1 MPSFD
6 IESKVDLHELT
17 NAIDQSNRVI
27 ANRYD
32 FKEANASFEFANE
45 VVKLNANEAF
55 QIDQMIPILKENLA
69 KRGIDLKALKLGE
82 KNISNSIASLDA
94 EINQGINQDIAREIV
109 KIIKSSKIKV
119 QSSIQG
125 DSLRVNGKKRDEL
138 QEIITLLKSKEMEI
152 PIPVSYTHL
161 TLPTIYSG

>member
-32 FKEANASFEFANE
+32 FKEASASFEFANE

-82 KNISNSIASLDA
+82 KNISNSVASLDA

-138 QEIITLLKSKEMEI
+138 QEIITLLKSKEIEI
-152 PIPVSYTHL
+152 PL
-161 TLPTIYSG
+161 QFGNFRD

>member
-6 IESKVDLHELT
+6 IESNVDLHELT

-32 FKEANASFEFANE
+32 FKEANASFEFVNE
-45 VVKLNANEAF
+45 TVKLNAKEVF

-69 KRGIDLKALKLGE
+69 KRSIDLKSLKLGE
-82 KNISNSIASLDA
+82 KTETSNMASLNA
-94 EINQGINQDIAREIV
+94 EIIQGINQEIAREIV

-125 DSLRVNGKKRDEL
+125 DSLRVSGKKRDEL
-138 QEIITLLKSKEMEI
+138 QEIISLLKNQEIEI
-152 PIPVSYTHL
+152 PL
-161 TLPTIYSG
+161 QFKNFRD

>member
-27 ANRYD
+27 TNRYD

-45 VVKLNANEAF
+45 IVKLNAKEIF

-69 KRGIDLKALKLGE
+69 KRSIDLKALKLGE
-82 KNISNSIASLDA
+82 KSISNNTASMSAD
-94 EINQGINQDIAREIV
+94 ITQGINQDIAREIV
-109 KIIKSSKIKV
+109 KTIKSSKIKV

-125 DSLRVNGKKRDEL
+125 DSLRIIGKKRDEL
-138 QEIITLLKSKEMEI
+138 QEVISLLKKEEIEI
-152 PIPVSYTHL
+152 PL
-161 TLPTIYSG
+161 QFKNFRD

>member
-6 IESKVDLHELT
+6 IESNVDLHELT

-45 VVKLNANEAF
+45 AVKLNAKEVF

-69 KRGIDLKALKLGE
+69 KRSIDLKSLKLGE
-82 KNISNSIASLDA
+82 KSETNNMASLNA
-94 EINQGINQDIAREIV
+94 EIIQGINQEIAREIV

-125 DSLRVNGKKRDEL
+125 DSLRVSGKKRDEL
-138 QEIITLLKSKEMEI
+138 QEIISLLKNQEIEI
-152 PIPVSYTHL
+152 PL
-161 TLPTIYSG
+161 QFKNFRD

>member
-45 VVKLNANEAF
+45 TVTLNAKEVF

-69 KRGIDLKALKLGE
+69 KRSIDLKSLKLGE
-82 KNISNSIASLDA
+82 KSETNNMASLNA
-94 EINQGINQDIAREIV
+94 EIIQGINQEIAREIV

-119 QSSIQG
+119 QL
-125 DSLRVNGKKRDEL
+125 SLIHISE
-138 QEIITLLKSKEMEI
+138 
-152 PIPVSYTHL
+152 
-161 TLPTIYSG
+161 PTRPY

>member
-27 ANRYD
+27 TNRYD

-45 VVKLNANEAF
+45 IVKLNAKEIF

-69 KRGIDLKALKLGE
+69 KRSIDLKALKLGE
-82 KNISNSIASLDA
+82 KSISNNIASMSA
-94 EINQGINQDIAREIV
+94 EITQGINQDIAREIV
-109 KIIKSSKIKV
+109 KTIKSSKIKV

-125 DSLRVNGKKRDEL
+125 DSLRITGKKRDEL
-138 QEIITLLKSKEMEI
+138 QEVISLLKKEEIEI
-152 PIPVSYTHL
+152 PL
-161 TLPTIYSG
+161 QFKNFRD

>member
-45 VVKLNANEAF
+45 IVKLNANEAF

-138 QEIITLLKSKEMEI
+138 QEIITLLKSKEIEI
-152 PIPVSYTHL
+152 PL
-161 TLPTIYSG
+161 QFKNFRD

>member
-82 KNISNSIASLDA
+82 KKISNSIASLDA
-94 EINQGINQDIAREIV
+94 EINQGINQDVAREIV

-138 QEIITLLKSKEMEI
+138 QEIITLLKSKEIEI
-152 PIPVSYTHL
+152 PL
-161 TLPTIYSG
+161 QFGNFRD

>member
-138 QEIITLLKSKEMEI
+138 QEIITLLKSKEIEI
-152 PIPVSYTHL
+152 PL
-161 TLPTIYSG
+161 KFGNFRD

>member
-27 ANRYD
+27 TNRYD
-32 FKEANASFEFANE
+32 FKEANASFEFVNE
-45 VVKLNANEAF
+45 IVKLNAKEIF

-69 KRGIDLKALKLGE
+69 KRSIDLKALKLGE
-82 KNISNSIASLDA
+82 KSISNNTASMNA
-94 EINQGINQDIAREIV
+94 EITQGINQDIAREIV
-109 KIIKSSKIKV
+109 KTIKSSKIKV

-125 DSLRVNGKKRDEL
+125 DSLRITGKKRDEL
-138 QEIITLLKSKEMEI
+138 QEVIALLKKEEIEI
-152 PIPVSYTHL
+152 PL
-161 TLPTIYSG
+161 QFKNFRD

>member
-82 KNISNSIASLDA
+82 KNISNSIATLDA

-138 QEIITLLKSKEMEI
+138 QEIITLLKSKEIEI
-152 PIPVSYTHL
+152 PL
-161 TLPTIYSG
+161 QFKNFRD

>member
-6 IESKVDLHELT
+6 IESNVDLHELT

-45 VVKLNANEAF
+45 TVKLNAKEVF

-69 KRGIDLKALKLGE
+69 KRSIDLKSLKLGE
-82 KNISNSIASLDA
+82 KSETNNMASLNA
-94 EINQGINQDIAREIV
+94 EIIQGINQEVAREIV

-119 QSSIQG
+119 QSSIQR
-125 DSLRVNGKKRDEL
+125 DSLRVSGKKRDEL
-138 QEIITLLKSKEMEI
+138 QEIISLLKNQEIEI
-152 PIPVSYTHL
+152 PL
-161 TLPTIYSG
+161 KFKNFRD

>member
-6 IESKVDLHELT
+6 IESNVDLHELT

-45 VVKLNANEAF
+45 TVKLYAKEVF

-69 KRGIDLKALKLGE
+69 KRSIDLKSLKLGE
-82 KNISNSIASLDA
+82 KTETNNMASLNA
-94 EINQGINQDIAREIV
+94 EIIQGINQEVAREIV

-125 DSLRVNGKKRDEL
+125 DSLRVSGKKRDEL
-138 QEIITLLKSKEMEI
+138 QEIISLLRNQEIEI
-152 PIPVSYTHL
+152 PL
-161 TLPTIYSG
+161 QFKNFRD

>member
-82 KNISNSIASLDA
+82 KNISNSTASLDA

-138 QEIITLLKSKEMEI
+138 QEIITLLKSKEIEI
-152 PIPVSYTHL
+152 PL
-161 TLPTIYSG
+161 QFKNFRD

>member
-6 IESKVDLHELT
+6 IESNVDLHELT

-45 VVKLNANEAF
+45 TVKLNAKEVF

-69 KRGIDLKALKLGE
+69 KRSIDLKSLKLGE
-82 KNISNSIASLDA
+82 KSETNNMASLNA
-94 EINQGINQDIAREIV
+94 EIIQGIILEIAREIV

-125 DSLRVNGKKRDEL
+125 DSLRVSGKKRDEL
-138 QEIITLLKSKEMEI
+138 QEIISLLKNQEIEI
-152 PIPVSYTHL
+152 PL
-161 TLPTIYSG
+161 QFKNFRD

>member
-125 DSLRVNGKKRDEL
+125 DSLRVTGKKRDEL
-138 QEIITLLKSKEMEI
+138 QEIITLLKSKEIEI
-152 PIPVSYTHL
+152 PL
-161 TLPTIYSG
+161 QFGNFRD

>member
-32 FKEANASFEFANE
+32 FKEANASFEFVNE

-125 DSLRVNGKKRDEL
+125 DSLRVSGKKRDEL
-138 QEIITLLKSKEMEI
+138 QEIITLLKSKEIEI
-152 PIPVSYTHL
+152 PL
-161 TLPTIYSG
+161 QFGNFRD

>member
-27 ANRYD
+27 TNRYD

-45 VVKLNANEAF
+45 IVKLNAKEIF

-69 KRGIDLKALKLGE
+69 KRSIDLKALKLGE
-82 KNISNSIASLDA
+82 KSISNNTASMSA
-94 EINQGINQDIAREIV
+94 EITQGINQDIAREIV
-109 KIIKSSKIKV
+109 KTIKSSKIKV

-125 DSLRVNGKKRDEL
+125 DSLRITGKKRDEL
-138 QEIITLLKSKEMEI
+138 QEIIALLKKEEIEI
-152 PIPVSYTHL
+152 PL
-161 TLPTIYSG
+161 QFKNFRD

>member
-45 VVKLNANEAF
+45 IVKLNANEAF

-138 QEIITLLKSKEMEI
+138 QEIITLLKSKEIEI
-152 PIPVSYTHL
+152 PIQFKNFRDSN
-161 TLPTIYSG
+161 

>member
-17 NAIDQSNRVI
+17 HAIDQSNRVI

-45 VVKLNANEAF
+45 IVKLNANEAF

-82 KNISNSIASLDA
+82 KKISNSIASLDA

-138 QEIITLLKSKEMEI
+138 QEIITLLKSKEIEI
-152 PIPVSYTHL
+152 PL
-161 TLPTIYSG
+161 QFGNFRD

>member
-69 KRGIDLKALKLGE
+69 KRSIDLKALKLGE

-138 QEIITLLKSKEMEI
+138 QEIITLLKSKEIEI
-152 PIPVSYTHL
+152 PL
-161 TLPTIYSG
+161 QFGNFRD

>member
-6 IESKVDLHELT
+6 IESNVDLHELT

-45 VVKLNANEAF
+45 TVKLYAKEVF

-69 KRGIDLKALKLGE
+69 KRSIDLKSLRLGE
-82 KNISNSIASLDA
+82 KSETNNMASLNA
-94 EINQGINQDIAREIV
+94 EIIQGINQEIAREIV

-125 DSLRVNGKKRDEL
+125 DSLRVSGKKRDEL
-138 QEIITLLKSKEMEI
+138 QEIISLLKNQEIEI
-152 PIPVSYTHL
+152 PL
-161 TLPTIYSG
+161 QFKNFRD

>member
-82 KNISNSIASLDA
+82 KKISNSIASLDA

-138 QEIITLLKSKEMEI
+138 QEIIEISSDDASKMIMKARE
-152 PIPVSYTHL
+152 HWFN
-161 TLPTIYSG
+161 

>member
-82 KNISNSIASLDA
+82 KKISNSIASLDA

-138 QEIITLLKSKEMEI
+138 QEIITLLRSKEIEI
-152 PIPVSYTHL
+152 PL
-161 TLPTIYSG
+161 QFGNFRD

>member
-27 ANRYD
+27 TNRYD

-45 VVKLNANEAF
+45 IVKLNAKEIF

-69 KRGIDLKALKLGE
+69 KRSIDLKALKLGE
-82 KNISNSIASLDA
+82 KSISNNTASMSAD
-94 EINQGINQDIAREIV
+94 ITQGINQDIAREIV
-109 KIIKSSKIKV
+109 KTIKSSKIKV

-125 DSLRVNGKKRDEL
+125 DSLRMTGKKRDEL
-138 QEIITLLKSKEMEI
+138 QEVISLLKKEEIEI
-152 PIPVSYTHL
+152 PL
-161 TLPTIYSG
+161 QFKNFRD

>member
-27 ANRYD
+27 TNRYD

-45 VVKLNANEAF
+45 IVKLNAKEIF

-69 KRGIDLKALKLGE
+69 KRSIDLKALKLGE
-82 KNISNSIASLDA
+82 KSISNNTASMSA
-94 EINQGINQDIAREIV
+94 NITQGINQDIAREIV
-109 KIIKSSKIKV
+109 KTIKSSKIKV

-125 DSLRVNGKKRDEL
+125 DSLRITGKKREKVWKCR
-138 QEIITLLKSKEMEI
+138 E
-152 PIPVSYTHL
+152 VSGMT
-161 TLPTIYSG
+161 TK

>member
-119 QSSIQG
+119 QAQF
-125 DSLRVNGKKRDEL
+125 K
-138 QEIITLLKSKEMEI
+138 EIL
-152 PIPVSYTHL
+152 
-161 TLPTIYSG
+161 

>member
-32 FKEANASFEFANE
+32 FKEANASFEFVNE

-125 DSLRVNGKKRDEL
+125 DSLL
-138 QEIITLLKSKEMEI
+138 SLIHI
-152 PIPVSYTHL
+152 
-161 TLPTIYSG
+161 

>member
-6 IESKVDLHELT
+6 IESNVDLHELT

-45 VVKLNANEAF
+45 TVKLNAKEIF

-69 KRGIDLKALKLGE
+69 KRSIDLKSLKLGE
-82 KNISNSIASLDA
+82 KSETNNVASLNA
-94 EINQGINQDIAREIV
+94 EIIQGINQEIAREIV

-125 DSLRVNGKKRDEL
+125 DSLRVSGKKRDEL
-138 QEIITLLKSKEMEI
+138 QEIISLLKNQEIEI
-152 PIPVSYTHL
+152 PL
-161 TLPTIYSG
+161 QFKNFRD

>member
-27 ANRYD
+27 TNRYD
-32 FKEANASFEFANE
+32 FKEANASFEFAKE
-45 VVKLNANEAF
+45 IVKLNAKEIF

-69 KRGIDLKALKLGE
+69 KRSIDLKALKLGE
-82 KNISNSIASLDA
+82 KSISNNTASMSAD
-94 EINQGINQDIAREIV
+94 ITQGINQDIAREIV
-109 KIIKSSKIKV
+109 KTIKSSKIKV

-125 DSLRVNGKKRDEL
+125 DSLRITGK
-138 QEIITLLKSKEMEI
+138 
-152 PIPVSYTHL
+152 
-161 TLPTIYSG
+161 